1 MNNPRTFLL
10 IALFA
15 LGYLIYS
22 QWQMDYNPQ
31 VARPAAATTG
41 EQADTPAA
49 ATPLPPD
56 SAEIPQA
63 SSTTPLAA
71 PVEVTSSERL
81 VQSSNPIVVTTDLL
95 RIEIDPRGGSVTRSD
110 LLAYPLH
117 PNEDARVRLLD
128 TTPARYFVAQSGLVS
143 QASPAPNCLRS
154 SRYGLAVVITSIDA
168 LDTMSM

>member
-10 IALFA
+10 LALFA

-41 EQADTPAA
+41 EQADTPVA

-71 PVEVTSSERL
+71 PTEVASSERL
-81 VQSSNPIVVTTDLL
+81 VP
-95 RIEIDPRGGSVTRSD
+95 
-110 LLAYPLH
+110 
-117 PNEDARVRLLD
+117 
-128 TTPARYFVAQSGLVS
+128 
-143 QASPAPNCLRS
+143 
-154 SRYGLAVVITSIDA
+154 
-168 LDTMSM
+168 